1 MPPFLLPPI
10 ISTSKQPT
18 TAASTHGSKR
28 LRLSMLLL
36 LVAFSAHAQG
46 PTVVRTFPDRNSTTA
61 PPFVGVAVEFD
72 QFLSDSLPTL
82 QALSVFS
89 HQSGGK
95 RAGSPVV
102 VNSRLGLLSNKL
114 FRAGETAFATVTTGV
129 QNRNL
134 QNLAKPF
141 VFQFNIATAP
151 SSAVFR
157 SRPDVPLGNLYG
169 ITVGDI
175 DGDNDLDL
183 LAANQV
189 TTGTTSTV
197 SVRLNAGDGTFT
209 NGQEISGTGTGN
221 VRLGD
226 LNGDGTLD
234 LIATDGVR
242 LNYGGV
248 FGERE
253 AAGLG
258 GHTLGDIDGD
268 GDLDLLTEG
277 TTTNSPTR
285 SPVVRV
291 RLNDGN
297 ANFSESQL
305 VPVAANSANVVLG
318 DVNNDGALDL
328 IASSISNG
336 SISVRLNDGL
346 GTFASSGQQLSIA
359 TMQEGLLLGDVD
371 ADGDLDLAA
380 VNSGSTVTILLNN
393 GQGTFSESSYINL
406 GSYSVFGKFGDV
418 DGDGDLDLLAGGP
431 PNSVSV
437 RLNDGQGNFSG
448 EQAVIVNDN
457 PRTLAVGDLDNDGT
471 LDFVTAASPSLSGG
485 SASVRLNSRTEPL
498 VVYKIKAG
506 AGRVEST
513 RGTFSGDQY
522 FSPLPGNTFATNVA
536 IEGTIDD
543 ELYQTERY
551 GQGAVF
557 SYALPLPNNQYLVTL
572 HFAEIYWDTP
582 GQRLFDVTAEGTKVL
597 DDYDILRKV
606 APNTATTET
615 FLVTVTDGELNL
627 DFSALAADGGIDNP
641 KLAALEV
648 VVPPPGAVA
657 QAPAKTAKQAAGVQ
671 ALLEAYPNPFSTRTN
686 LHWRIAETGFA
697 RLQVYNLFG
706 QLVATPFEGRVEA
719 GHDYKQLLAAKG
731 LQPGTYICRLQL
743 NGKNYTQRLVVSQ

>member
-1 MPPFLLPPI
+1 
-10 ISTSKQPT
+10 
-18 TAASTHGSKR
+18 
-28 LRLSMLLL
+28 MLLL
-36 LVAFSAHAQG
+36 LATVGAHAQG
-46 PTVVRTFPDRNSTTA
+46 LFVSRTFPDRNSLTA
-61 PPFVGVAVEFD
+61 PAFGGVGVEFN
-72 QFLSDSLPTL
+72 QLLSESLATR
-82 QALSVFS
+82 QALAVFS
-89 HQSGGK
+89 QQSGGK
-95 RAGSPVV
+95 RAGNTVV
-102 VNSRLGLLSNKL
+102 AGSRLDLVPSAN
-114 FRAGETAFATVTTGV
+114 FRAGETVSATVTTAV
-129 QNRNL
+129 QSTSQ

-141 VFQFNIATAP
+141 VFQFTIATAP

-169 ITVGDI
+169 ITVGDVDS
-175 DGDNDLDL
+175 DGDLDL

-209 NGQEISGTGTGN
+209 LGQEVSGTGTGN
-221 VRLGD
+221 VLLGD

-234 LIATDGVR
+234 MITSDGVR
-242 LNYGGV
+242 LNNGGL
-248 FGERE
+248 FGDQE
-253 AAGLG
+253 AGGLG
-258 GHTLGDIDGD
+258 GRTLGDIDGD

-285 SPVVRV
+285 NPVVRV
-291 RLNDGN
+291 RLNNGS
-297 ANFSESQL
+297 AGFSEGQL
-305 VPVAANSANVVLG
+305 VPVATNSANVVLG
-318 DVNNDGALDL
+318 DVNNDGSLDL
-328 IASSISNG
+328 ITSSISNG

-346 GTFASSGQQLSIA
+346 GTFASSGQQLSVA

-380 VNSGSTVTILLNN
+380 VNTGSTVTILLND
-393 GQGTFSESSYINL
+393 GLGLFSVSSFVNL
-406 GSYSVFGKFGDV
+406 GSRSVFGKFGDV

-448 EQAVIVNDN
+448 DNTVIVNDN
-457 PRTLAVGDLDNDGT
+457 PRTLAVGDLDSDGT
-471 LDFVTAASPSLSGG
+471 LDFITAASPSVSGG
-485 SASVRLNSRTEPL
+485 SASVRLNSRTEPQVFYQL
-498 VVYKIKAG
+498 KSG
-506 AGRVEST
+506 GGRVETT
-513 RGTFSGDQY
+513 RGSFLADQY
-522 FSPLPGNTFATNVA
+522 FAPLPGNTFATTNPIA
-536 IEGTIDD
+536 DTNDPA
-543 ELYQTERY
+543 LYQTERY

-557 SYALPLPNNQYLVTL
+557 SYALPLPNNQYKVTL

-648 VVPPPGAVA
+648 VVPPPSALAKELTVHAPTKISRQVA
-657 QAPAKTAKQAAGVQ
+657 AAPV
-671 ALLEAYPNPFSTRTN
+671 LEAYPNPFTTRTS
-686 LHWRIAETGFA
+686 LHWRIAETGYA

-706 QLVATPFEGRVEA
+706 QVVATPYEGTVEA
-719 GHDYKQLLAAKG
+719 GHDYQYLLTAKG
-731 LQPGTYICRLQL
+731 LQPGTYICRLLL
-743 NGKNYTQRLVVSQ
+743 NGKSYSQRLMVGQ

>member
-1 MPPFLLPPI
+1 M
-10 ISTSKQPT
+10 
-18 TAASTHGSKR
+18 
-28 LRLSMLLL
+28 
-36 LVAFSAHAQG
+36 
-46 PTVVRTFPDRNSTTA
+46 
-61 PPFVGVAVEFD
+61 
-72 QFLSDSLPTL
+72 
-82 QALSVFS
+82 
-89 HQSGGK
+89 
-95 RAGSPVV
+95 
-102 VNSRLGLLSNKL
+102 NSRLGLLSNKY
-114 FRAGETAFATVTTGV
+114 FRAGETAYATVTTGV
-129 QNRNL
+129 QNRDL

-169 ITVGDI
+169 ITVGDV
-175 DGDNDLDL
+175 DGDSDLDL

-209 NGQEISGTGTGN
+209 VGQEVSGTGTGN
-221 VRLGD
+221 VLLGD

-234 LIATDGVR
+234 MITSDGVR
-242 LNYGGV
+242 LNYGGL
-248 FGERE
+248 FGNRE

-258 GHTLGDIDGD
+258 GRTLGDIDGD

-277 TTTNSPTR
+277 VTTNSPTG

-297 ANFSESQL
+297 ARFSEGQL

-318 DVNNDGALDL
+318 DVNNDGSLDL
-328 IASSISNG
+328 LASSISNG
-336 SISVRLNDGL
+336 AVSVRLNNGF
-346 GTFASSGQQLSIA
+346 GTFASSGQQLSVA

-380 VNSGSTVTILLNN
+380 VNSGSTVTILLND
-393 GQGTFSESSYINL
+393 GQGTFSVSSYVNL

-437 RLNDGQGNFSG
+437 RLNDGHGNFSG
-448 EQAVIVNDN
+448 EEAVIVTDN
-457 PRTLAVGDLDNDGT
+457 PRTLAVGDLDSDGT
-471 LDFVTAASPSLSGG
+471 LDFITAASPSTSNG

-506 AGRVEST
+506 GGRVEST
-513 RGTFSGDQY
+513 RGSFLADQY
-522 FSPLPGNTFATNVA
+522 FSPQPGNTFATNA
-536 IEGTIDD
+536 SIEGTIDD
-543 ELYQTERY
+543 ALYQTERY
-551 GQGAVF
+551 GQDAVF
-557 SYALPLPNNQYLVTL
+557 SYALPLPNNQYMVTL

-648 VVPPPGAVA
+648 TVPPPGAIAKASSKIGKPTKVA
-657 QAPAKTAKQAAGVQ
+657 S
-671 ALLEAYPNPFSTRTN
+671 ALLEAYPNPFTTRTN
-686 LHWRIAETGFA
+686 LHWRTAETGYA
-697 RLQVYNLFG
+697 RLEVYNLFG
-706 QLVATPFEGRVEA
+706 KLLATPFEGTVEA

-743 NGKNYTQRLVVSQ
+743 NGKSYTQRLVVSQ

>member
-10 ISTSKQPT
+10 LSTFGQP
-18 TAASTHGSKR
+18 ASTASPACINKR
-28 LRLSMLLL
+28 LQLSMVLLFAAL
-36 LVAFSAHAQG
+36 GAQAQG

-61 PPFVGVAVEFD
+61 PQFVGVAVEFD

-89 HQSGGK
+89 QQSGGK

-102 VNSRLGLLSNKL
+102 FNSRLGLLSNKY
-114 FRAGETAFATVTTGV
+114 FRAGETAYATVTTGV

-157 SRPDVPLGNLYG
+157 NRPDVPLGNLYG
-169 ITVGDI
+169 ITVGDV
-175 DGDNDLDL
+175 DGDSDLDL

-209 NGQEISGTGTGN
+209 VGQEVSGTGTGN
-221 VRLGD
+221 VLLGD

-234 LIATDGVR
+234 MITSDGVR
-242 LNYGGV
+242 LNHGGL
-248 FGERE
+248 FGNRE

-258 GHTLGDIDGD
+258 GRTLGDIDGD

-277 TTTNSPTR
+277 ITNSPTS

-297 ANFSESQL
+297 ASFSEGQQ

-318 DVNNDGALDL
+318 DVNNDGSLDL

-336 SISVRLNDGL
+336 SVSVRLNNGL
-346 GTFASSGQQLSIA
+346 GTFASSGQQLSVA

-380 VNSGSTVTILLNN
+380 VNSGSTVTILLND
-393 GQGTFSESSYINL
+393 GQGTFSVSSYINL

-437 RLNDGQGNFSG
+437 RLNDGHGNFTG
-448 EQAVIVNDN
+448 EEAVIVTDN
-457 PRTLAVGDLDNDGT
+457 PRTLAVGDLDSDGT
-471 LDFVTAASPSLSGG
+471 LDFITAASPSVSGG

-506 AGRVEST
+506 GGRVEST
-513 RGTFSGDQY
+513 RGTFSADQY
-522 FSPLPGNTFATNVA
+522 FSPLPGNTFATNAA

-543 ELYQTERY
+543 ALYQTERY

-557 SYALPLPNNQYLVTL
+557 SYALPLPNNQYMVTL

-648 VVPPPGAVA
+648 VVPPPGGL
-657 QAPAKTAKQAAGVQ
+657 AKTPSKIGKPATVAA
-671 ALLEAYPNPFSTRTN
+671 ALLEAYPNPFTTRTN
-686 LHWRIAETGFA
+686 LHWRIAETGYA

-706 QLVATPFEGRVEA
+706 QLLATPFEGTVEA
-719 GHDYKQLLAAKG
+719 GHDYKQLLTAKG

-743 NGKNYTQRLVVSQ
+743 NGKSYTQRLVVSQ